1 MDADDPARNN
11 INKAAPAEASEL
23 KPGAQVIM
31 SATQLADEGDHSAT
45 RMTIVRPGA
54 QLPY

>member
-11 INKAAPAEASEL
+11 TTEAAPAEASEL

-31 SATQLADEGDHSAT
+31 SATQLADEGDHSASRVT
-45 RMTIVRPGA
+45 LVRPGA